1 MHSPAPQLPPSPQ
14 PGIGLHPAILHRA
27 ARSRNDG
34 PHRIVCVVAARP
46 NLMKMAP
53 ILRALAQDQAGLE
66 TVLVHTGQHY
76 DADMDGQFF
85 TTLDLAEPDFRL
97 DVGSASHAVQTAE
110 VMRRFEPV
118 LDQSSP
124 AAVLVVGDVNS
135 TLACAL
141 TAAKMNIPV
150 LHVEAGLRSFDRA
163 MPEEINRILTDQLS
177 ELLFTSEAS
186 GMSNLLR
193 EGIAAERIHFVGNV
207 MIDTLLR
214 QLPEAPDVSTILR
227 TNNLAGFM
235 EDGAPYALLTL
246 HRPSNVDDPQ
256 RLRAMMETMV
266 KLSGDLPLL
275 FPLHPRT
282 RAMLLRYG
290 LNGLLDTPRL
300 ACLPPL
306 AYLDMLGLMKGAS
319 LVLTDS
325 GGVQEETT
333 ALGIPC
339 LTLRDNTERPVTVT
353 EGSNAIAGRDP
364 AVILALCRD
373 ILRYGGK
380 AGRIPQYWDGQA
392 APRIAAVISGW
403 LAERREARP

>member
-1 MHSPAPQLPPSPQ
+1 M
-14 PGIGLHPAILHRA
+14 
-27 ARSRNDG
+27 SR
-34 PHRIVCVVAARP
+34 PYRLACVVAARP

-53 ILRALAQDQAGLE
+53 LLRAFSPSETQVE

-76 DADMDGQFF
+76 DADMDAQFF
-85 TTLDLAEPDFRL
+85 NTLEMTPPDFRL

-118 LDQSSP
+118 LEHVAP
-124 AAVLVVGDVNS
+124 TAVLVVGDVNS
-135 TLACAL
+135 TLGCAL
-141 TAAKMNIPV
+141 TAAKKNIPV

-163 MPEEINRILTDQLS
+163 MPEEVNRVLTDQIS

-186 GMSNLLR
+186 GTSNLLR
-193 EGIAAERIHFVGNV
+193 EGISPHRIHFVGNV

-214 QLPEAPDVSTILR
+214 QQGKAPSAAEVLR
-227 TNNLAGFM
+227 QANLAGFVR
-235 EDGAPYALLTL
+235 DGGPYALLTL

-256 RLRAMMETMV
+256 RLRALMTAMV
-266 KLSGDLPLL
+266 RLSDDLPVL

-282 RAMLLRYG
+282 RAMLQRYE
-290 LNGLLDTPRL
+290 LSAMLDAPHI

-306 AYLDMLGLMKGAS
+306 SYLHMLGLMKHACV
-319 LVLTDS
+319 VLTDS

-333 ALGIPC
+333 ALRVPC
-339 LTLRDNTERPVTVT
+339 LTLRDNTERPITVS

-380 AGRIPQYWDGQA
+380 SGRVPQYWDGRA
-392 APRIAAVISGW
+392 
-403 LAERREARP
+403 AERVATATVNWLQSRRERRP